1 MVGRAL
7 DQRPDIE
14 QGREVNSFSEKV
26 SFIWSIADLLR
37 GDYKQSEYGRV
48 ILPLTVLRRVETLSK
63 ENDADFAKLAAR
75 PGELPRYLKN
85 LPAEVREI
93 FDCFRFREEIARLHK
108 AGLLELVLRRFGEI
122 DLTAGAVSNHEMGY
136 IFEELIRK
144 FSEQSHETAG
154 EHFTPREV
162 VRLMVRLVFEDDSGA
177 GKTLYD
183 PACGTGGMLSVAEEY
198 ARERRQDARLETY
211 GQELN
216 RESYAVCKADALL
229 RGNDASRIVPGNSIA
244 SDGFAGRGFDYMVSN
259 PPFGVDWRK
268 IEKQVRTEHERLGF
282 EGRFGAGLSRVS
294 DGSLLFLQH
303 MLSKMKPEGSRIAVV
318 FNGSPLFTGEAG
330 TGESEIRRWIFEND
344 WLEAVVALPDQLFYN
359 TGLATYVWV
368 LTNRKAPARQGR
380 VQLINAVTF
389 AERMRRS
396 LGAKRNEIPQQQ
408 IENICALHREFREGP
423 HSRIVRTQQ
432 LGYRRVV
439 VERPLRLNFQAA
451 PERVRSMGDKFAP
464 DAIAAL
470 LHMDPAAIYR
480 DQPAFYAAL
489 SAAFASAGL
498 KLGRTLA
505 RRIGEALAQH
515 DDTAEIYRDAKG
527 RPVPDPELRDCE
539 DIPLDEDVSAWFNR
553 EVLPHAPDAW
563 IAAAEARTGYAI
575 PFARF
580 FFESEPVRP
589 VAEIDREIRDLERE
603 AQALLREL
611 GAA

>member
-1 MVGRAL
+1 M
-7 DQRPDIE
+7 
-14 QGREVNSFSEKV
+14 NSFAEKV
-26 SFIWSIADLLR
+26 NFIWSIADLLR

-48 ILPLTVLRRVETLSK
+48 ILPLTLLRRL
-63 ENDADFAKLAAR
+63 DAIPHTSGVDFAALAAR
-75 PGELPRYLKN
+75 PTDLPRYLKS

-108 AGLLELVLRRFGEI
+108 AGLLEPVLRRFGEI
-122 DLTAGAVSNHEMGY
+122 DLAPACVSNHEMGY

-162 VRLMVRLVFEDDSGA
+162 VQLMVRLALQDDSGD

-183 PACGTGGMLSVAEEY
+183 PACGTGGMLSVAGEY
-198 ARERRQDARLETY
+198 ARERGQDARLATF

-216 RESYAVCKADALL
+216 PESYAICKADALL
-229 RGNDASRIVPGNSIA
+229 RGNDASRIVPGNSFA
-244 SDGFAGRGFDYMVSN
+244 HDAFAGRGFDYVLSN

-268 IEKQVRTEHERLGF
+268 VEKQVRAEHQRLRF
-282 EGRFGAGLSRVS
+282 KGRFGAGLPRVS

-330 TGESEIRRWIFEND
+330 AGESEIRRWIFEND

-359 TGLATYVWV
+359 TDLATYIWL
-368 LTNRKAPARQGR
+368 LTNRKAPQRQGR
-380 VQLINAVTF
+380 VLLINAVTF

-408 IENICALHREFREGP
+408 IEYICAIHREFREGP
-423 HSRIVRTQQ
+423 HSQILRNHEF
-432 LGYRRVV
+432 GYRRVV
-439 VERPLRLNFQAA
+439 VERPLRLSFQAR
-451 PERVRSMGDKFAP
+451 PDRVRSMGARFSP

-470 LHMDPAAIYR
+470 VHMDPAIVYR
-480 DQPAFYAAL
+480 DQSAFYAAL
-489 SAAFASAGL
+489 SAAFANAGL

-505 RRIGEALAQH
+505 RRIGEALAQP
-515 DDTAEIYRDAKG
+515 DDSAEIYRDPKG
-527 RPVPDPELRDCE
+527 HPLPDPELRDCE
-539 DIPLDEDVSAWFNR
+539 DVPLAEDIPSWFER
-553 EVLPHAPDAW
+553 EVRPHAPDAW
-563 IAAAEARTGYAI
+563 MAPAEPRTGYAI

-580 FFESEPVRP
+580 FFKPEPVRP
-589 VAEIDREIRDLERE
+589 VAEIDREIHALERE
-603 AQALLREL
+603 TQSLLREI
-611 GAA
+611 GAS